1 MTIAQFLLLPF
12 SCLYGVL
19 AQLRIIL
26 FRGGHLP
33 RVRPKSPSIGIGN
46 LRAGGTGKT
55 PFADYLLKCFSDLP
69 TVYIARGYKRKSKG
83 LVTGWD
89 ARHWQDLGDEPWLI
103 SKKHPKTLVLLCNK
117 RVRALRHFEQHFPG
131 KALLI
136 FDDVFQHRYIQPGL
150 NILLTEF
157 HKPFFADYPLPA
169 GRLREFRKNARECDL
184 LLVTKSPAILSPIE
198 RRHFIAKTKKYGVR
212 AIIFSYLVYPGLI
225 PLDEYLKNPGSI
237 ANLRALPKKDRD
249 YVIGFCGIGNPEPF
263 QDFLRENSE
272 KQAFFSFADHH
283 DYTAA
288 DLMPVYDRC
297 KNAAKAEPIIITT
310 EKDALKLGFVMEH
323 PQLKNLPM
331 FVLPVEFRL
340 HDEDASTFQEIVN
353 HYVRSNSI
361 NSSAPA

>member
-1 MTIAQFLLLPF
+1 MTIVQFLLLPF
-12 SCLYGVL
+12 SGIYGVG
-19 AQLRIIL
+19 AQLRIGL
-26 FRGGHLP
+26 FRSGLLR

-55 PFADYLLKCFSDLP
+55 PFADYLLNCFSDLP

-103 SKKHPKTLVLLCNK
+103 ARKHPKTMVLLCNQRLK
-117 RVRALRHFEQHFPG
+117 ALRHFEKNFPG
-131 KALLI
+131 NALLI
-136 FDDVFQHRYIQPGL
+136 FDDVFQHRSIRPGL
-150 NILLTEF
+150 NIVLTEF

-198 RRHFIAKTKKYGVR
+198 RRHFIARAKKFGVR
-212 AIIFSYLVYPGLI
+212 EIIFSYLVYRGLI
-225 PLDEYLKNPGSI
+225 PLYEYLKNPGSVEK
-237 ANLRALPKKDRD
+237 LKALPNKDCD
-249 YVIGFCGIGNPEPF
+249 TVIGFCGIGNPEPF
-263 QDFLRENSE
+263 QDFLRENSV

-283 DYTAA
+283 DYTEAE
-288 DLMPVYDRC
+288 LMPIYEQYTS
-297 KNAAKAEPIIITT
+297 AAKAKPIIITT
-310 EKDALKLGFVMEH
+310 EKDALKLGFVQDH

-340 HDEDASTFQEIVN
+340 HDEDASTFQQLVN
-353 HYVRSNSI
+353 RYVRSN
-361 NSSAPA
+361 